1 MLSSVLE
8 LLPNLKST
16 YFASMNP
23 PTVHND
29 SIAIDAINTDDNEA
43 IQSISSHTK
52 EHGCNRETPSK
63 KDSIQ
68 EKI

>member
-1 MLSSVLE
+1 MFKILLSIVLFTMT
-8 LLPNLKST
+8 L
-16 YFASMNP
+16 F
-23 PTVHND
+23 
-29 SIAIDAINTDDNEA
+29 NTDDNEA
-43 IQSISSHTK
+43 IQSIPSHTK